1 MRERDTR
8 NQGISQLAGPALFLP
23 RGHQLGRPPGSQVIE
38 RRNPAA
44 YGFESS
50 FQSIQQ
56 KISASAGR
64 HDLQSKAY
72 LKHSDGIRP
81 YGSGWLA
88 VEPLKHPMIRA
99 LAH

>member
-1 MRERDTR
+1 MRKRYPR
-8 NQGISQLAGPALFLP
+8 NHGISQLAGPALLLP
-23 RGHQLGRPPGSQVIE
+23 SGHQLGRPRGSHVIE

-44 YGFESS
+44 YGLEGS
-50 FQSIQQ
+50 FQSIYQ

-81 YGSGWLA
+81 YGGGWLA

-99 LAH
+99 LTH